1 MISEKTTTL
10 LSAFSRVELNRFRR
24 YIQSPY
30 LNDQPD
36 TLPLFDILCRQL
48 KKGDNSGLIRKVTVW
63 EQLYPGKP
71 FNSAQL
77 RRLTSDLTQLAM
89 RFIAAESERE
99 EPMKEA
105 VRIQKALGK
114 PEYAKHLAG
123 IERQIAKHAEENPQL
138 SPESL
143 LLQFQSR
150 DISFVRNSRGSG
162 SSGYINSLAAA
173 DYALDSFYIVQKMRY
188 YVAWLQYKGSR
199 ATEEQ
204 IALME
209 GFRRTAAEPRFDN
222 VPLVRLFCMVSD
234 CFSEPDNERHFTS
247 LLEHLDQLT
256 PDIAPE
262 NIREFYQMAQNYCAL
277 KINQGRTDYYLVY
290 FNLQKKITE
299 LRLLL
304 EDGIL
309 PETLFKNMITIGLSV
324 GEFEWTEKFI
334 NEYYPYLPV
343 SIRENAR
350 TFNLAN
356 LYFHQKKYGQVI
368 ELLRNVEYSD
378 LVYALGS
385 KLILLKTYCESNE
398 QMALDSLTD
407 SFRVYVRRNRDMSK
421 GLKKEYLNFLNFL
434 SRVPNARLTGS
445 LPALHRKVSE
455 SQHVI
460 SKKWLLEI
468 IGNGMK

>member
-1 MISEKTTTL
+1 MISEKITTL
-10 LSAFSRVELNRFRR
+10 LAAFSRVELNRFRR
-24 YIQSPY
+24 YLQSPY

-36 TLPLFDILCRQL
+36 ALPLFDILCRQL
-48 KKGDNSGLIRKVTVW
+48 KKSEAPGPVRKVTVW
-63 EQLYPGKP
+63 EHLYPGRP
-71 FNSAQL
+71 FNSAHL

-99 EPMKEA
+99 DPLNES
-105 VRIQKALGK
+105 VRIQRALGK
-114 PEYAKHLAG
+114 AEYAKHLAG
-123 IERQIAKHAEENPQL
+123 IERQISKYSEENPQQ
-138 SPESL
+138 SPKSL

-150 DISFVRNSRGSG
+150 DISFSRNSRGSG

-173 DYALDSFYIVQKMRY
+173 DYALDCFYIVQKLRY
-188 YVAWLQYKGSR
+188 FVAWLQYKGSR

-204 IALME
+204 ITLME
-209 GFRRTAAEPRFDN
+209 GFRRMASEPGFDG
-222 VPLVRLFCMVSD
+222 VPLVKLFCLVSD
-234 CFSEPDNERHFTS
+234 CFLEPDNERHFTE
-247 LLEHLDQLT
+247 LLEQLDLFT

-262 NIREFYQMAQNYCAL
+262 NLREFYQMAQNYCAL

-290 FNLQKKITE
+290 FNLQKKITD

-304 EDGIL
+304 EDGTL

-343 SIRENAR
+343 PIRENAR

-385 KLILLKTYCESNE
+385 KLILLKTYYESGE

-407 SFRVYVRRNRDMSK
+407 SFRVFVRRNRDMSK
-421 GLKKEYLNFLNFL
+421 GLQKEYLNFLNFL

-445 LPALHRKVSE
+445 LPALHKKVLE

-460 SKKWLLEI
+460 SKKWLLEKI
-468 IGNGMK
+468 SNGAR

>member
-1 MISEKTTTL
+1 MISEKITTL

-36 TLPLFDILCRQL
+36 TLPLFDIICRQL
-48 KKGDNSGLIRKVTVW
+48 KKGEAPVPIRKITVW

-77 RRLTSDLTQLAM
+77 RRLTSDLNQLAM
-89 RFIAAESERE
+89 RFIAAESERD
-99 EPMKEA
+99 EPLNEI

-114 PEYAKHLAG
+114 PEHAKHLAG
-123 IERQIAKHAEENPQL
+123 IERQIAKYSEENPQL
-138 SPESL
+138 SPELL
-143 LLQFQSR
+143 LLQFQSK
-150 DISFVRNSRGSG
+150 DISFRRNSRGSG
-162 SSGYINSLAAA
+162 SPGYINSLAAA
-173 DYALDSFYIVQKMRY
+173 DYALDSHYIVQKLRY
-188 YVAWLQYKGSR
+188 FVAWLQYKGSR

-204 IALME
+204 IALMD
-209 GFRRTAAEPRFDN
+209 GFRRTAAESRFDS
-222 VPLVRLFCMVSD
+222 VPLVRLFCLVTD
-234 CFSEPDNERHFTS
+234 CFSEPQNESHFTG
-247 LLEHLDQLT
+247 LLEQLDLFT
-256 PDIAPE
+256 PDISPE
-262 NIREFYQMAQNYCAL
+262 NLREFYQMAQNYCAL
-277 KINQGRTDYYLVY
+277 KINQGRTDYYQIY

-304 EDGIL
+304 EDGML

-324 GEFEWTEKFI
+324 GEFAWTEVFI
-334 NEYYPYLPV
+334 NEYHPYLPV

-385 KLILLKTYCESNE
+385 KLILLKTYYESGE

-421 GLKKEYLNFLNFL
+421 GLQKEYLNFLNFL
-434 SRVPNARLTGS
+434 SRIPNARMTGS
-445 LPALHRKVSE
+445 LQELHRKVSE

-460 SKKWLLEI
+460 SKKWLLEV
-468 IGNGMK
+468 IGGGVK

>member
-1 MISEKTTTL
+1 MISEKITTL

-24 YIQSPY
+24 YLQSPY

-36 TLPLFDILCRQL
+36 ALPLFDILCRQL
-48 KKGDNSGLIRKVTVW
+48 KKGEAPGPIRKVTVW
-63 EQLYPGKP
+63 EQMYPGKP
-71 FNSAQL
+71 YNSAHL
-77 RRLTSDLTQLAM
+77 RRLTSDLTQFAM

-99 EPMKEA
+99 DPLNEA
-105 VRIQKALGK
+105 VRMQKALGK

-123 IERQIAKHAEENPQL
+123 IERQIARHSEENPKQ

-143 LLQFQSR
+143 LLQFQSK
-150 DISFVRNSRGSG
+150 DISFRRNSKGSG
-162 SSGYINSLAAA
+162 STGYINSLAAA
-173 DYALDSFYIVQKMRY
+173 DYALDCFYIVQKLRY
-188 YVAWLQYKGSR
+188 FVAWLQYKGSR

-204 IALME
+204 ITLID
-209 GFRRTAAEPRFDN
+209 GFRRTAAGSRFDT
-222 VPLVRLFCMVSD
+222 VPLIRLFCMVSD
-234 CFSEPDNERHFTS
+234 CFSEPDNERHFTG
-247 LLEHLDQLT
+247 LLEQLDYFT
-256 PDIAPE
+256 PEIASE
-262 NIREFYQMAQNYCAL
+262 NLREFYQMAQNYCAL

-299 LRLLL
+299 LKLLL
-304 EDGIL
+304 EDGSL
-309 PETLFKNMITIGLSV
+309 PETLFKNMITIGLNV

-334 NEYYPYLPV
+334 NEYYPFLPV

-385 KLILLKTYCESNE
+385 KLILLKTYFESGE

-445 LPALHRKVSE
+445 LQELHKKVTD

-468 IGNGMK
+468 ISNSVK